1 MLRQPG
7 RGRRARPRRPRT
19 RAERLVFLR
28 RRLVVGTFVLIV
40 LVAFA
45 WIVWPSEHARN
56 KPARLA
62 TSPTTLRPPSPTT
75 TVSGPPRVEAAP
87 ALEAAPAPWQLTA
100 PVSRTVATA
109 VSGRLALFGGLGPRS
124 VSTAAI
130 LEVDPN
136 SGQSQRVGA
145 LASAVHDAG
154 GAVIGGRY
162 FVFGGGAQTVS
173 SRVQAV
179 ALDASASAPTTASV
193 VASLPAPRADLAAAE
208 YNGSVYLVGGY
219 DGANWS
225 PSVLATSDGSKFD
238 VIAQLPTPVR
248 YPAVAVVGHTL
259 YVIGG
264 ELLGNR
270 ADAPIV
276 QEIDLNTHV
285 ATVVGHLAA
294 GLSHAVATAVKGTV
308 YVFGGRSGGHAVD
321 TIEALDPST
330 GGLQAVGHLPVPT
343 SDMAAVTLGDA
354 AYVLGGEG
362 DNGQPVASVV
372 VARVATGP

>member
-1 MLRQPG
+1 
-7 RGRRARPRRPRT
+7 
-19 RAERLVFLR
+19 LVFLR
-28 RRLVVGTFVLIV
+28 RRLAVGTLVLIV
-40 LVAFA
+40 LAAVA
-45 WIVWPSEHARN
+45 WIAWPSGHARN

-62 TSPTTLRPPSPTT
+62 TSPTTLHPTSPTT
-75 TVSGPPRVEAAP
+75 AVSGPPR
-87 ALEAAPAPWQLTA
+87 LEAAPAPWQLTA

-124 VSTAAI
+124 ASTAAI

-136 SGQSQRVGA
+136 SGQTQRVGA

-173 SRVQAV
+173 ARVQAV
-179 ALDASASAPTTASV
+179 ALGASASAPTTASV

-208 YNGSVYLVGGY
+208 YNGSVFLVGGY

-270 ADAPIV
+270 ADASIV
-276 QEIDLNTHV
+276 QEIDLNTHA

-372 VARVATGP
+372 IARVATGP